1 MQYVAWII
9 LLFIFPFSVRV
20 SNELGA
26 GRPQSARLAIY
37 VVLFMVTIEG
47 VLVAT
52 ILISG
57 HKFWGYSYSNEEKV
71 VKYVGEI
78 MVLVAVSH
86 FWDGVQSVLS
96 GLCQFVICTYNLSI
110 WSFMW

>member
-1 MQYVAWII
+1 
-9 LLFIFPFSVRV
+9 
-20 SNELGA
+20 
-26 GRPQSARLAIY
+26 
-37 VVLFMVTIEG
+37 MVTIEG

-86 FWDGVQSVLS
+86 FWDGIQSVLS

-110 WSFMW
+110 